1 MKTTTRALSSLSS
14 CGDESGSSGVTYKN
28 QGSLPRLPIPPL
40 EETMARFPRLL
51 KALQTTK
58 EKEEMEKAIQ
68 EFLKQDG
75 PKLQELL
82 IKYEEEGRQAGTL
95 GSYVEEFWNDSY
107 LAPDCSLVL
116 NLNPFFVL
124 EEGPDPDNDRNQ
136 LGRASSL
143 LYAALL
149 FVSTLKRES
158 LTPDN
163 FRNRPLCMDQFQSLF
178 GSCRIPVKD
187 DKDYVAVDPNSSH
200 VVVMKRNRL
209 YYFQALWPSDVDDGA
224 TLACSRDDI
233 LDILQAIERDVQET
247 EEAEDS
253 AKSAVGVLTTLPRK
267 EWAKVRHLLLEES
280 QHNKDVMQIIDTALF
295 VLVLD
300 DFVPQNVHQT
310 AENML
315 HGSYQLTHA
324 GTNKKN
330 AINGECKHWDNL
342 ISYQTGTCSNRW
354 YDKLQIIVCN
364 NGSAGV
370 NFEHSSID
378 GHTALRFVSDIF
390 AQTVVQFA
398 QSITKTIYGIGR
410 IPSVLEAP
418 IRRAIKENNG
428 NKLDTRPKRL
438 TFQFTEGMVDRI
450 LRAEAKL
457 GDEVVSSDVRVLEFK
472 DYGKTFVVTHNMSPD
487 SFVQMAILVAYYQL
501 YGKVVCQ
508 YEPVLTKQYLHG
520 RTEAMR
526 SCTSRAA
533 TFCELWCSSTASLD
547 KKIEALKAATAEHS
561 SYVKECAAGKGIER
575 HLFAL
580 KCIADKFDLPMPSF
594 FKSKAWTTVN
604 HTILST
610 SNCGNPSLRL
620 FGFGPVVPD
629 GFGIGYIIKDSAIHF
644 TISSKSRQTDRYKN
658 SLHRIL
664 LEVMDVLGNGDRE
677 VMVASPHPVKNNK
690 KAVSSD
696 SGKVYYSEGFDEY
709 DNLTPLPTP
718 SPKQEIYAE
727 KKKHHHHRHLHNSG
741 NRSSFYLASVKRTE
755 LDREV
760 LQKVGEHVVS
770 RSSSMES
777 EPTSSI

>member
-1 MKTTTRALSSLSS
+1 MQLMVNANIGIILFPIRSVKTHTHKSL
-14 CGDESGSSGVTYKN
+14 G
-28 QGSLPRLPIPPL
+28 I
-40 EETMARFPRLL
+40 
-51 KALQTTK
+51 QT
-58 EKEEMEKAIQ
+58 I
-68 EFLKQDG
+68 
-75 PKLQELL
+75 L
-82 IKYEEEGRQAGTL
+82 I
-95 GSYVEEFWNDSY
+95 
-107 LAPDCSLVL
+107 LVL
-116 NLNPFFVL
+116 F
-124 EEGPDPDNDRNQ
+124 
-136 LGRASSL
+136 
-143 LYAALL
+143 L
-149 FVSTLKRES
+149 F
-158 LTPDN
+158 
-163 FRNRPLCMDQFQSLF
+163 
-178 GSCRIPVKD
+178 
-187 DKDYVAVDPNSSH
+187 
-200 VVVMKRNRL
+200 
-209 YYFQALWPSDVDDGA
+209 
-224 TLACSRDDI
+224 
-233 LDILQAIERDVQET
+233 
-247 EEAEDS
+247 
-253 AKSAVGVLTTLPRK
+253 
-267 EWAKVRHLLLEES
+267 
-280 QHNKDVMQIIDTALF
+280 NK
-295 VLVLD
+295 
-300 DFVPQNVHQT
+300 
-310 AENML
+310 
-315 HGSYQLTHA
+315 
-324 GTNKKN
+324 
-330 AINGECKHWDNL
+330 
-342 ISYQTGTCSNRW
+342 TGTCSNRW